1 VTYRPNAVITVS
13 NVDFT
18 GDTVG
23 EISMFRGRRTVYER
37 ANAGFASIE
46 FIDEGEPIFTPG
58 GTVEP
63 YFEVGAPIVVSI
75 DLPQW
80 FWVNLADSWAGLGS
94 SWADVGPSVVVS
106 SPVLTHTM
114 SDWTATPISRG
125 DKQALVAYRVQ
136 GIGRLAQMNRTRIF
150 AGGRGAELDGA
161 RVLAA
166 VEDVFPT
173 MDTSAVD
180 SGVYLLAALDAED
193 GGYNALRTVQ
203 DAGFS
208 AEGVLY
214 ETADGRIGYAD
225 ANRRGTNAEI
235 GYKDISL
242 NSMAV
247 GGVSFSQDLSNLTNR
262 VVLEYDSGVVDQ
274 SDSSSINQ
282 FGLFETRLETVLAD
296 EDAANERARSFL
308 LRHIAPQTVF
318 ETASFNLSGLEDDVL
333 EAILSLDVND
343 AIRITNIPFSFGFVF
358 FSGFVEGIGLRVDSV
373 SAVLT
378 LTVSDFRLSV
388 APVTWGKVRPDLAWV
403 DVFPSNLQWRQVAVL

>member
-1 VTYRPNAVITVS
+1 VTYRPNAVIRVN

-23 EISMFRGRRTVYER
+23 EISTFRGRRTVYER
-37 ANAGFASIE
+37 ANAGFSSIE
-46 FIDEGEPIFTPG
+46 FIDEGDPIITPG
-58 GTVEP
+58 GTVDP

-80 FWVNLADSWAGLGS
+80 FWVNLADSWAALGS

-114 SDWTATPISRG
+114 SDWTATPIARG
-125 DKQALVAYRVQ
+125 DKQALVVYRVQ
-136 GIGRLAQMNRTRIF
+136 GIGRLARMNRTQIF
-150 AGGRGAELDGA
+150 AAGRSAELDGA

-166 VEDVFPT
+166 VQAAFPT
-173 MDTSAVD
+173 MDTSAID
-180 SGVYLLAALDAED
+180 SGVYLVAALDAED

-214 ETADGRIGYAD
+214 ETDDGRIGYAD
-225 ANRRGTNAEI
+225 ANRRETNAEI
-235 GYKDISL
+235 GYKDISFNRL
-242 NSMAV
+242 AV

-262 VVLEYDSGVVDQ
+262 VVLQYDSGVVDQ

-282 FGLFETRLETVLAD
+282 FGLFETRLDTVLAD
-296 EDAANERARSFL
+296 EDAANQRARSFL

-318 ETASFNLSGLEDDVL
+318 ETVSFNLSGLEDDVL
-333 EAILSLDVND
+333 ETILSLDIND
-343 AIRITNIPFSFGFVF
+343 AIRITDIPFSFGFVF
-358 FSGFVEGIGLRVDSV
+358 FSGFVEGIALRVDSV

-388 APVTWGKVRPDLAWV
+388 APVTWGKVRPDLAWF
-403 DVFPSNLQWRQVAVL
+403 DVFPSDLEWRQVAVL